1 VITLVVLL
9 IFGLVAMALV
19 RPERFREMGEDVM
32 VVELDGSH
40 QTEAGLIGSCL
51 SVFRRIGPL
60 SLIVAND
67 VLPGD
72 DWDRGPFNG
81 CEAVGHLDADIHLP
95 ESVGSGDW
103 MLCDAFTCHQLVP
116 GDGR

>member
-40 QTEAGLIGSCL
+40 
-51 SVFRRIGPL
+51 
-60 SLIVAND
+60 
-67 VLPGD
+67 
-72 DWDRGPFNG
+72 
-81 CEAVGHLDADIHLP
+81 
-95 ESVGSGDW
+95 
-103 MLCDAFTCHQLVP
+103 
-116 GDGR
+116 